1 MVSESGE
8 ERKKEIKKEK
18 NSRVSLFFFSTPPL
32 FFKLTNS
39 RKKKQEGDASK
50 IRTAIVGGTLLP
62 LLMFLAWDAVSLGSG
77 GASASASAAAADPV
91 AALSASSPLA
101 GPLVATFSMLAL
113 VTSFFGFVL
122 GLTDFLADALPT
134 EREEEAREEGEGE
147 KKPPTW
153 SSLLPLN
160 PGGRARAPV
169 PYALTLL
176 PPLAGAVAV
185 PGAFLSA
192 LSAAGTYGVM
202 ALFGLLP
209 AAVAGVARRRR
220 REAAAEAQ
228 EEEEEEG
235 GGEASS
241 SSSFSSPPPATLVP
255 GGDPVLFAVGGIAAA
270 VIVNETVSRVMGP

>member
-1 MVSESGE
+1 M
-8 ERKKEIKKEK
+8 
-18 NSRVSLFFFSTPPL
+18 
-32 FFKLTNS
+32 
-39 RKKKQEGDASK
+39 QEGDATK
-50 IRTAIVGGTLLP
+50 VRTAIVGGTLLP
-62 LLMFLAWDAVSLGSG
+62 LLMFLAWDAVSLGGSGSGSGLG
-77 GASASASAAAADPV
+77 GASVDPV

-101 GPLVATFSMLAL
+101 APMVATFSLLAL

-134 EREEEAREEGEGE
+134 ERAKEEME
-147 KKPPTW
+147 KEKQDEKRGGGLR
-153 SSLLPLN
+153 SLLPLN

-176 PPLAGAVAV
+176 PPLAGAVAF

-202 ALFGLLP
+202 AIFGVLP

-220 REAAAEAQ
+220 REAA
-228 EEEEEEG
+228 EEG
-235 GGEASS
+235 GRGKASS
-241 SSSFSSPPPATLVP
+241 SSSSSSTSSPMLVP
-255 GGDPVLFAVGGIAAA
+255 GGDLVLYAVGGIAAA

>member
-1 MVSESGE
+1 MFCFVSESSG
-8 ERKKEIKKEK
+8 KKKGKTK
-18 NSRVSLFFFSTPPL
+18 SNQQ
-32 FFKLTNS
+32 TNS
-39 RKKKQEGDASK
+39 HTQKKQEGDAGK
-50 IRTAIVGGTLLP
+50 IRTAIVAGTLLP
-62 LLMFLAWDAVSLGSG
+62 LLMFLAWDAVSLGTGSS
-77 GASASASAAAADPV
+77 GASAASASAAALDPV

-134 EREEEAREEGEGE
+134 EREERAKEEEAKEGEE
-147 KKPPTW
+147 ASSPSSSLP
-153 SSLLPLN
+153 SLRSLLPLN
-160 PGGRARAPV
+160 PSGRARAPV

-209 AAVAGVARRRR
+209 AAVAGVARRR
-220 REAAAEAQ
+220 AS
-228 EEEEEEG
+228 
-235 GGEASS
+235 SS
-241 SSSFSSPPPATLVP
+241 SSSFSPPPLVP
-255 GGDPVLFAVGGIAAA
+255 GGDAVLFAVGGIAAA
-270 VIVNETVSRVMGP
+270 VIVNETASRVMAGP

>member
-1 MVSESGE
+1 ME
-8 ERKKEIKKEK
+8 ERERASFFLFPGRGKREKEETRREK
-18 NSRVSLFFFSTPPL
+18 TLTFFF
-32 FFKLTNS
+32 FQAIKLTKK
-39 RKKKQEGDASK
+39 RKKKKKQEGDAGK

-62 LLMFLAWDAVSLGSG
+62 LLMFLAWDAVSLGTGSG
-77 GASASASAAAADPV
+77 ASAPASASASAAALDPV

-134 EREEEAREEGEGE
+134 EREREAAAKEGKEGEEASSSSLSLLR
-147 KKPPTW
+147 
-153 SSLLPLN
+153 SLLPLN
-160 PGGRARAPV
+160 PSGRARAPV

-220 REAAAEAQ
+220 A
-228 EEEEEEG
+228 
-235 GGEASS
+235 S
-241 SSSFSSPPPATLVP
+241 SSSFSPPPLVP
-255 GGDPVLFAVGGIAAA
+255 GGDAVLFAVGGIAAA
-270 VIVNETVSRVMGP
+270 VIVNETVSRVLAGP

>member
-1 MVSESGE
+1 
-8 ERKKEIKKEK
+8 
-18 NSRVSLFFFSTPPL
+18 
-32 FFKLTNS
+32 
-39 RKKKQEGDASK
+39 
-50 IRTAIVGGTLLP
+50 
-62 LLMFLAWDAVSLGSG
+62 MFLAWDAVSLGSG
-77 GASASASAAAADPV
+77 GGASAASASAATAAADPV

-134 EREEEAREEGEGE
+134 EREEAEEEEEGE
-147 KKPPTW
+147 KA
-153 SSLLPLN
+153 SSPLLRPLLPLN

-220 REAAAEAQ
+220 REAAKAR
-228 EEEEEEG
+228 EEEG
-235 GGEASS
+235 EGERGGEASS
-241 SSSFSSPPPATLVP
+241 SSSSSSSSPSFSPPPATLVP